1 MMYKKKSILI
11 TSFLLI
17 NILLLL
23 YIRNSQKSSFRYFI
37 WNIQEI
43 SIGKLISISF
53 GSGILLSSFLTMAI
67 NKETLNHPLKDYHQK
82 DEDNNYSNNK
92 SFDEELRNPKEE
104 MPPQRDIRDTQ
115 PTISVNYRV
124 LKNNGYRDFDYDE
137 NMMEDLRD
145 NDDWIN
151 ENNDW

>member
-1 MMYKKKSILI
+1 MLYKKKSILI

-67 NKETLNHPLKDYHQK
+67 NKETLNLPLKDDYQK
-82 DEDNNYSNNK
+82 DENNINNK
-92 SFDEELRNPKEE
+92 SFDEELRNPEEE
-104 MPPQRDIRDTQ
+104 MPPQRDIRDPQ

-124 LKNNGYRDFDYDE
+124 LKNNGYRDIDYDE
-137 NMMEDLRD
+137 NMMEDLKD

>member
-1 MMYKKKSILI
+1 MLYKKKSILI

-37 WNIQEI
+37 WSIQEI

-67 NKETLNHPLKDYHQK
+67 NKETLNLPLKDDYQK
-82 DEDNNYSNNK
+82 DENNINNK
-92 SFDEELRNPKEE
+92 SFDEELRNLEEE
-104 MPPQRDIRDTQ
+104 MPPQRDIRDPQ

-124 LKNNGYRDFDYDE
+124 LKNNGYRDIDYDE
-137 NMMEDLRD
+137 NMMEDLKD

>member
-1 MMYKKKSILI
+1 MLYKKKSILI

-67 NKETLNHPLKDYHQK
+67 NKETLNLPLKDDYQK
-82 DEDNNYSNNK
+82 DENNINNK
-92 SFDEELRNPKEE
+92 SFDEELRNLEEE
-104 MPPQRDIRDTQ
+104 MPPQRDIRDPH

-124 LKNNGYRDFDYDE
+124 LKNNGYRDIDYDE
-137 NMMEDLRD
+137 NMMEDLKD